1 MNTKALL
8 PVFVFTVLLIGA
20 IVVGNAFLSYVLRRP
35 VEDVPLIFKMIVHG
49 ITLGFIALLAK
60 KYFVK

>member
-1 MNTKALL
+1 MNSRALL
-8 PVFVFTVLLIGA
+8 PVFVFVVLLVVA
-20 IVVGNAFLSYVLRRP
+20 IIVGNAFLSYVLRRP